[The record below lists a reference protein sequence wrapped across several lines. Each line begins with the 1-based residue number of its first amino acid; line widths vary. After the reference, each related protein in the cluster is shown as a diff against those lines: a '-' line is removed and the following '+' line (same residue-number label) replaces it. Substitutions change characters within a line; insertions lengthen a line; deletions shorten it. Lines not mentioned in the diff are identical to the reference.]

1 MSCHSPFMFSIW
13 TDLSKSITIY
23 VSGHFHCLY
32 VTGNNLVDTYIL
44 PLKYNNVL
52 VVSYYVS
59 LRYEFRVVMSVMSS
73 VLWCPLWV
81 PCCDVRYEFRV
92 VMSVMSSVLWC
103 PLRFP
108 HKNYVRFVFISGY
121 LWEGSCLVYV
131 ICICLRVVVSN
142 TCVFLGFSFF
152 VLCGQFLWIVL
163 FLLPLRCSLT

>member
-73 VLWCPLWV
+73 VLWCPL
-81 PCCDVRYEFRV
+81 
-92 VMSVMSSVLWC
+92 
-103 PLRFP
+103 RFP

-163 FLLPLRCSLT
+163 FYYPFGVLWRKYVGWKWIRTTIIGLKLII

>member
-1 MSCHSPFMFSIW
+1 
-13 TDLSKSITIY
+13 
-23 VSGHFHCLY
+23 
-32 VTGNNLVDTYIL
+32 
-44 PLKYNNVL
+44 
-52 VVSYYVS
+52 VS
-59 LRYEFRVVMSVMSS
+59 LTIHVFNLNRSLQINYNLCLWSFSLFICYRKQFGGYIYSTVKVQQRFGGVVLCVFA
-73 VLWCPLWV
+73 LWV

>member
-1 MSCHSPFMFSIW
+1 MYKNINCILHNTKQMSCHSPFMFSIW

-81 PCCDVRYEFRV
+81 PCCDVRYDFRIKTMFGLSLSPV
-92 VMSVMSSVLWC
+92 ICGRAHVLFT
-103 PLRFP
+103 L
-108 HKNYVRFVFISGY
+108 FVF
-121 LWEGSCLVYV
+121 V
-131 ICICLRVVVSN
+131 
-142 TCVFLGFSFF
+142 CV
-152 VLCGQFLWIVL
+152 
-163 FLLPLRCSLT
+163 